1 MTRDEMMVAFRMI
14 AMGRPST
21 PHVEQLADFLLALA
35 PQEPEVPAVIAVEV
49 PAAPEVEAVPE
60 AVEPQP
66 APVAEPAT
74 VAPPAPAKRGRKAK
88 AD

>member
-1 MTRDEMMVAFRMI
+1 MTREEMMLAFRMI

-35 PQEPEVPAVIAVEV
+35 PQEPPAPAVIAVEV
-49 PAAPEVEAVPE
+49 PQAAPEAEE
-60 AVEPQP
+60 P
-66 APVAEPAT
+66 APAPA
-74 VAPPAPAKRGRKAK
+74 ADSAPAKRGRKAK